1 MLGFAMRAGR
11 VTVGTEQVFALMA
24 KKGSRG
30 VALLCYAADASDGA
44 KKKIRTKSDF
54 YGVKAIELP
63 LTADEI
69 GRLLG
74 KTYAPVALA
83 ITDARFADEI
93 DRATRQET

>member
-1 MLGFAMRAGR
+1 MRAGR

-24 KKGSRG
+24 KGGSRR
-30 VALLCYAADASDGA
+30 VALLCYAADASCAA

-63 LTADEI
+63 LTAEEI

-83 ITDARFADEI
+83 ITDAHFADEI